1 MSLYGSKVEYG
12 LHCLLYLADPE
23 AGGAAVS
30 AKDLA
35 AFQGISP
42 SLVSKLFTQL
52 QKTGIVESAEGIQGG
67 FRLAKP
73 AHDVSVMDVIR
84 AVEGD
89 KPLFQ
94 CKEIRRNCILYADD
108 PPYWATRG
116 VCSIHSVMLEAQE
129 KMFEAFRGHTLASLA
144 TQVERKMPKS
154 QAAAGRDWFKA
165 RLAERRRGP
174 RAKYSASA
182 SKRENGS

>member
-1 MSLYGSKVEYG
+1 MSLYGSNVEYG
-12 LHCLLYLADPE
+12 LHCLLYLADPD
-23 AGGAAVS
+23 AGGAPVS

-35 AFQGISP
+35 EFQGISP

-52 QKTGIVESAEGIQGG
+52 QKAGIVESGEGIQGG

-73 AHDVSVMDVIR
+73 PGDVSVMDVIR

-108 PPYWATRG
+108 PPDWATRG
-116 VCSIHSVMLEAQE
+116 VCSIHAVMLEAQE
-129 KMFEAFRGHTLASLA
+129 RMFEAFRGHTLASIA
-144 TQVERKMPKS
+144 AQVDSKMPKS
-154 QAAAGRDWFKA
+154 QAAAGRDWFEA
-165 RLAERRRGP
+165 RLADRRRGP
-174 RAKYSASA
+174 RSKYP
-182 SKRENGS
+182 KRENGS